1 MHTIRNVFLH
11 IKITFQEPLC
21 PTKSDWVYTLDI
33 PEVFSRKTMD
43 ILSSGKAVT
52 KNTRIEIVAAIFTW
66 LLQYKEKPTPFEYR
80 TVCKRLVEKYPAL
93 QDQSDSGYISSFCT
107 LMLLC

>member
-1 MHTIRNVFLH
+1 MCFLLD
-11 IKITFQEPLC
+11 IKITLQKPLC
-21 PTKSDWVYTLDI
+21 PTKSDWVYTVDI

-52 KNTRIEIVAAIFTW
+52 KNARIEIVAAIFTRM
-66 LLQYKEKPTPFEYR
+66 LQYKEKPTPFEYR

-93 QDQSDSGYISSFCT
+93 QDQSDSGYVSSFCT
-107 LMLLC
+107 LILLC